1 MRMRQATY
9 GVLRRVMASTSHC
22 VICSHDDGHSQLLML
37 PVTLHTRPSLTAV
50 LALADVV
57 YRCAN
62 VNNASFDLT
71 LNATAQERG
80 CSYQATGVSTVF
92 IRQPPCYTAA
102 DITRPFENACSTQ
115 DFPDSTPV
123 NFTRTSEFDNPLDE
137 GTATI
142 PTPFPVSLYS
152 TTSTEVKINTNGFLT
167 LRTAPTIQSFFNI
180 HCPLGDRTPPGVV
193 LFAFWADLVVRES
206 PNGGVCYETRTT
218 ATGREFVVTWDR
230 AQPFLSPLTE
240 LSFSIILKEPS
251 RAPPTWWSPTARS
264 LVYPAIAEPLVRRML
279 TGTKPPRGAAK
290 KIASLLAQTLQSS
303 LHCCPSL
310 PRPAKGASG
319 KKGQRTASS
328 IAERSTK
335 VPKAF
340 VLLEC
345 WNCQRDLRFARIRW
359 GLRSVF
365 MLLRSRR
372 SVSKHDGQIE
382 PHPRRCSSTHTV
394 LHRYTRVLGRICLC
408 AVPLCAACGRGWC
421 SCCLDTA
428 WCKRCADCGSCCA
441 DIISTV

>member
-1 MRMRQATY
+1 VFLRSSSGNHHATQR
-9 GVLRRVMASTSHC
+9 L
-22 VICSHDDGHSQLLML
+22 
-37 PVTLHTRPSLTAV
+37 
-50 LALADVV
+50 
-57 YRCAN
+57 
-62 VNNASFDLT
+62 
-71 LNATAQERG
+71 
-80 CSYQATGVSTVF
+80 
-92 IRQPPCYTAA
+92 
-102 DITRPFENACSTQ
+102 TRPFENACSTQ

-123 NFTRTSEFDNPLDE
+123 NFTGTSEFDNPLDE

-180 HCPLGDRTPPGVV
+180 HCPLGDRTPPGDV

-290 KIASLLAQTLQSS
+290 KIASLLLK
-303 LHCCPSL
+303 HCSQVYIAALVSQGL
-310 PRPAKGASG
+310 PKGPPAK
-319 KKGQRTASS
+319 KDKGLPPQLPKGPQRSRKLLCCWSAG
-328 IAERSTK
+328 IAKGT
-335 VPKAF
+335 F
-340 VLLEC
+340 VLLG
-345 WNCQRDLRFARIRW
+345 FV
-359 GLRSVF
+359 GV
-365 MLLRSRR
+365 
-372 SVSKHDGQIE
+372 
-382 PHPRRCSSTHTV
+382 
-394 LHRYTRVLGRICLC
+394 
-408 AVPLCAACGRGWC
+408 
-421 SCCLDTA
+421 
-428 WCKRCADCGSCCA
+428 
-441 DIISTV
+441 